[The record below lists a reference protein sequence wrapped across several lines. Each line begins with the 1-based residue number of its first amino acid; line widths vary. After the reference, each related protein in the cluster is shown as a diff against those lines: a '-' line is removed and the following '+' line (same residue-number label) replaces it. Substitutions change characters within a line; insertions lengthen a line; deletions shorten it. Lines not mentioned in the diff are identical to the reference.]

1 MGDEPVSVSPLL
13 ILNGWIGHCV
23 LLHEGDLQAKRTACW
38 TLCSLNF
45 DARHCLYTLWFRAR
59 CAPRY
64 LSITKGRALAVLHS
78 RCSSCAGRNSR
89 WSGGCLR
96 KQCIESTNRQHCC
109 PCARVLT
116 DTSLGEWRL
125 GVLGSLRVLQA
136 RPRMQRQVYY
146 ICPWIL
152 DLSSPLCSTWAQS
165 LGNYIECPHAPS
177 ALPPLPPHMST
188 QSHDEERSKRE
199 KPVVTVS
206 A

>member
-45 DARHCLYTLWFRAR
+45 DSRHCLYTLWFRAR

-109 PCARVLT
+109 PCLQRRHCRPRHRPGSGLCRSPSPLYPVF
-116 DTSLGEWRL
+116 GR
-125 GVLGSLRVLQA
+125 VLGS
-136 RPRMQRQVYY
+136 
-146 ICPWIL
+146 
-152 DLSSPLCSTWAQS
+152 
-165 LGNYIECPHAPS
+165 E
-177 ALPPLPPHMST
+177 
-188 QSHDEERSKRE
+188 
-199 KPVVTVS
+199 
-206 A
+206 